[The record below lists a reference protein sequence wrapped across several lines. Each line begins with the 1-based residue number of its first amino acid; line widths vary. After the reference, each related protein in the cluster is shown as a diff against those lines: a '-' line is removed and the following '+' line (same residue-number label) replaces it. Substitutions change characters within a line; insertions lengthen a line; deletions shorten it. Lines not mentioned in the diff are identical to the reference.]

1 MKKDNLKILI
11 LIGIPGSGK
20 STWAKDYVKYN
31 DNWIR
36 VNRDDFREMLK
47 TAQVCENKIEDMI
60 TELVNQTIENALM
73 KRLNVIV
80 DNTNL
85 KVKYINDI
93 IEKFKY
99 SADIDYRVFD
109 VSIDKAI
116 ERDNNREK
124 KVGSLVINKMN
135 KEYKIL
141 MDSFSF
147 QPVNKIAHR
156 PFIKPNFNSN
166 LQDVVIFDIDGT
178 IANMGRRGPFD
189 WDQVYK
195 DDVNPIVVEQIG
207 FHKSKGRK
215 VIIVTGRDAACRDMT
230 EEWLEI
236 HGIEYD
242 EIFTRPLNDYRKDT
256 FIKKE
261 IYQNEI
267 VGKYNLLCVYDDR
280 LQVLDMWYEQDIFT
294 FNVNQGNFKF

>member
-1 MKKDNLKILI
+1 MKANLKILI

-20 STWAKDYVKYN
+20 STWAKDYVKYH
-31 DNWIR
+31 DDYIR

-47 TAQVCENKIEDMI
+47 SAQVCENKIEDMI
-60 TELVNQTIENALM
+60 TGLVNQTIENALM

-109 VSIDKAI
+109 VSLDKAI
-116 ERDNNREK
+116 ERDSNRDK
-124 KVGSLVINKMN
+124 KVGAPVINKMN

-141 MDSFSF
+141 MDSFDF
-147 QPVNKIAHR
+147 QPVKKIAHR
-156 PFIKPNFNSN
+156 PAVKPDFTSK
-166 LQDVVIFDIDGT
+166 LPEAVIFDIDGT
-178 IANMGRRGPFD
+178 LALMGRRGPFD
-189 WDQVYK
+189 WMQVYK
-195 DDVNPIVVEQIG
+195 DDVNEIVVEQLQ

-215 VIIVTGRDAACRDMT
+215 ILVVTGRDEVCREVTAD
-230 EEWLEI
+230 WLEL
-236 HGIEYD
+236 HGIEFD
-242 EIFTRPLNDYRKDT
+242 EMYMRPKDDYRKDT
-256 FIKKE
+256 IIKKE
-261 IYQNEI
+261 IYQNEV

-280 LQVLDMWYEQDIFT
+280 LQVLDMWYDQGVFT
-294 FNVNQGNFKF
+294 FNVNQGNHNF